1 MPFFFHVTDLE
12 TTFLAALTTAAWPL
26 GTQVMFTA
34 AFLLAYWLWSRYPF
48 AGVDRAAR
56 LWLGRRL
63 GVSVVWVPRN
73 TVEYQTPFHYRG
85 RYRRWSWG
93 IAAEGDRT
101 FVADGVVA
109 TASLLIVNV
118 VAGALPVGLLL
129 YIALWLRALS
139 YVVFLPACVAAVA
152 IYSVYWSG
160 HYHVA
165 WMRREGDV
173 R

>member
-1 MPFFFHVTDLE
+1 MTDPEAAL
-12 TTFLAALTTAAWPL
+12 LAALTTAAWPL
-26 GTQVMFTA
+26 GTQVMFA
-34 AFLLAYWLWSRYPF
+34 AGFLLAYWWWSRYGF

-56 LWLGRRL
+56 AWLGRRL
-63 GVSVVWVPRN
+63 GVTVVWVPRN

-109 TASLLIVNV
+109 TASLLIVNA
-118 VAGALPVGLLL
+118 VAGALPIGPLL
-129 YIALWLRALS
+129 YVSLWLRALS
-139 YVVFLPACVAAVA
+139 YVVFLPACVVAIA

-165 WMRREGDV
+165 WMERQGEV